1 MVDHPFVSNLKT
13 GAAVA
18 GTNVSNQVSRIEN
31 FFILLLPRGV
41 PATFKT
47 GKWTSAYQLNRSA
60 FLAQLQHNLR
70 CPNVYSLR
78 HTLMN
83 TVKPSLT
90 AFFISLSRS
99 IFISQAGLFR
109 PLGRWP
115 VKQHRCCRSSNSVA
129 MRLLHFEK
137 RLIAWSRYQARNI
150 RLEQPPVLKESS
162 STRCR

>member
-1 MVDHPFVSNLKT
+1 MVDHPFVSDLKT

-78 HTLMN
+78 HTADEHR
-83 TVKPSLT
+83 K
-90 AFFISLSRS
+90 AFI
-99 IFISQAGLFR
+99 
-109 PLGRWP
+109 
-115 VKQHRCCRSSNSVA
+115 NSFLYFPFQVD
-129 MRLLHFEK
+129 F
-137 RLIAWSRYQARNI
+137 Y
-150 RLEQPPVLKESS
+150 
-162 STRCR
+162 